1 MREEPADPFG
11 EVVGR
16 WRNLPTDE
24 RDRHSCRIVGVGVA
38 DARVERPDDRCHR
51 HYARLLDA
59 ALADDPVALGW
70 LAETH
75 RPLLLTRGRLLFEQD
90 PAEWGAASLEVLVA
104 SARFM
109 QGDTGPWLRRQVS
122 QQICHRMRRLVRR
135 ELARRGC
142 ERAVDPSRLPSLEPP
157 GDPEPHPQLTVA
169 LERALGRLDDATS
182 AGLRAVA
189 MQLPLATVAADHDL
203 THAALRQRVARARRQ
218 LRPQLADFARSA

>member
-1 MREEPADPFG
+1 
-11 EVVGR
+11 V
-16 WRNLPTDE
+16 RNLQTRSVRSLAGGGICPQTSATVT
-24 RDRHSCRIVGVGVA
+24 HVGSSVWVSPMLVSSDPMTAATGTT
-38 DARVERPDDRCHR
+38 
-51 HYARLLDA
+51 RLLDA